1 MKQLTIKKKITLWYT
16 GIIAVVLGTILV
28 LVLLFVDKVGISATE
43 EEISAAVTGF
53 SSNINFQDDSFYLD
67 GDTEFYDDGIM
78 FCIYDKNGRL
88 LYGTIPTQFPEETI
102 LKSNTPRMITGS
114 NRKWMIYDS
123 VYTYGDD
130 EEMWVRGIT
139 SVHSI
144 ELFMQTSEK
153 MLLIV
158 FPLLI
163 ILIGAIGYFMIKRAL
178 RQVDLICDEVE
189 NISNGKDLSKRLSL
203 PKAKDELYELSEK
216 FNEMFE
222 RLEFSFEKERQFTSD
237 VSHELRT
244 PVAVIISQCEYL
256 LENENLSA
264 EDKEEIAVILKQA
277 KRMSKLTSEMLM
289 IARNEQGEQHLME
302 KLDFGLLSELVIEE
316 LQTKAQEKN
325 IEITLQKQDDLFMN
339 GDQTLILRMMM
350 NLITNA
356 INYGSLAKANVDD
369 RMKIIELGE
378 SLDAPVRIDTYMY
391 PSVRERNHAYNN
403 QARLDPEMA
412 AKARVEVLQRE
423 MGEEVFAQYRK
434 IQLDEAENTPEGEAV
449 PGQMACRAGKSS
461 FVVNWQGEMRSCV
474 VLDKPS
480 IPLRDVEFEE
490 AWKFTK
496 KETESL
502 RISARCSSCKLRKV
516 CNTCVAAAIAETGKA
531 DGVPEYLCRYTEATV
546 RYLKETSKK

>member
-178 RQVDLICDEVE
+178 KQVDLICDEVE
-189 NISNGKDLSKRLSL
+189 NISNGKDLSNDCLCQKQKMNYTNCRRNLTKCLSAWNFRLRRNVNSHQTYLMNCGLPFLLSFPSVSTYWKMKTYLRKIRKRL
-203 PKAKDELYELSEK
+203 
-216 FNEMFE
+216 
-222 RLEFSFEKERQFTSD
+222 Q
-237 VSHELRT
+237 
-244 PVAVIISQCEYL
+244 
-256 LENENLSA
+256 
-264 EDKEEIAVILKQA
+264 
-277 KRMSKLTSEMLM
+277 
-289 IARNEQGEQHLME
+289 
-302 KLDFGLLSELVIEE
+302 
-316 LQTKAQEKN
+316 
-325 IEITLQKQDDLFMN
+325 
-339 GDQTLILRMMM
+339 
-350 NLITNA
+350 
-356 INYGSLAKANVDD
+356 
-369 RMKIIELGE
+369 
-378 SLDAPVRIDTYMY
+378 
-391 PSVRERNHAYNN
+391 
-403 QARLDPEMA
+403 
-412 AKARVEVLQRE
+412 
-423 MGEEVFAQYRK
+423 
-434 IQLDEAENTPEGEAV
+434 
-449 PGQMACRAGKSS
+449 SS
-461 FVVNWQGEMRSCV
+461 
-474 VLDKPS
+474 
-480 IPLRDVEFEE
+480 
-490 AWKFTK
+490 
-496 KETESL
+496 
-502 RISARCSSCKLRKV
+502 
-516 CNTCVAAAIAETGKA
+516 
-531 DGVPEYLCRYTEATV
+531 
-546 RYLKETSKK
+546 

>member
-1 MKQLTIKKKITLWYT
+1 MKQMTIKKKITLLYT

-28 LVLLFVDKVGISATE
+28 LVLLFLDKVGISATE

-67 GDTEFYDDGIM
+67 VDTKFYDNGIM

-88 LYGTIPTQFPEETI
+88 LYGTIPAQFPEETI
-102 LKSNTPRMITGS
+102 LMSNTPRTISES

-130 EEMWVRGIT
+130 DEMWVRGIT

-222 RLEFSFEKERQFTSD
+222 RLELSFEKERQFTSD

-256 LENENLSA
+256 LEDESLSV

-289 IARNEQGEQHLME
+289 IARNEQGEQHLLE
-302 KLDFGLLSELVIEE
+302 NLDFGLLS
-316 LQTKAQEKN
+316 
-325 IEITLQKQDDLFMN
+325 
-339 GDQTLILRMMM
+339 
-350 NLITNA
+350 
-356 INYGSLAKANVDD
+356 
-369 RMKIIELGE
+369 
-378 SLDAPVRIDTYMY
+378 
-391 PSVRERNHAYNN
+391 
-403 QARLDPEMA
+403 
-412 AKARVEVLQRE
+412 
-423 MGEEVFAQYRK
+423 
-434 IQLDEAENTPEGEAV
+434 
-449 PGQMACRAGKSS
+449 
-461 FVVNWQGEMRSCV
+461 
-474 VLDKPS
+474 
-480 IPLRDVEFEE
+480 
-490 AWKFTK
+490 
-496 KETESL
+496 
-502 RISARCSSCKLRKV
+502 
-516 CNTCVAAAIAETGKA
+516 
-531 DGVPEYLCRYTEATV
+531 
-546 RYLKETSKK
+546 

>member
-43 EEISAAVTGF
+43 EEIIAAVTGF

-130 EEMWVRGIT
+130 
-139 SVHSI
+139 
-144 ELFMQTSEK
+144 K
-153 MLLIV
+153 
-158 FPLLI
+158 
-163 ILIGAIGYFMIKRAL
+163 
-178 RQVDLICDEVE
+178 
-189 NISNGKDLSKRLSL
+189 
-203 PKAKDELYELSEK
+203 
-216 FNEMFE
+216 EMFE

-356 INYGSLAKANVDD
+356 INYGKINGHIHVILKVENDQIVGEVKDD
-369 RMKIIELGE
+369 GIGINEE
-378 SLDAPVRIDTYMY
+378 HLDRIWERFYRIDKSRSRENGGTGLGLSM
-391 PSVRERNHAYNN
+391 VRWIVNLHNGTIH
-403 QARLDPEMA
+403 
-412 AKARVEVLQRE
+412 VESIEGIGTSFIFR
-423 MGEEVFAQYRK
+423 FPK
-434 IQLDEAENTPEGEAV
+434 I
-449 PGQMACRAGKSS
+449 
-461 FVVNWQGEMRSCV
+461 
-474 VLDKPS
+474 
-480 IPLRDVEFEE
+480 
-490 AWKFTK
+490 
-496 KETESL
+496 
-502 RISARCSSCKLRKV
+502 
-516 CNTCVAAAIAETGKA
+516 
-531 DGVPEYLCRYTEATV
+531 
-546 RYLKETSKK
+546 

>member
-53 SSNINFQDDSFYLD
+53 SSNINFQDGSFYLE

-78 FCIYDKNGRL
+78 FCIYDRNGRL

-216 FNEMFE
+216 FNGMFE
-222 RLEFSFEKERQFTSD
+222 RLELSFEKERQFTSD

-264 EDKEEIAVILKQA
+264 EDKEEIAVILRQA
-277 KRMSKLTSEMLM
+277 KRMSKLTSEMLI
-289 IARNEQGEQHLME
+289 IARNEQDEQHL
-302 KLDFGLLSELVIEE
+302 
-316 LQTKAQEKN
+316 
-325 IEITLQKQDDLFMN
+325 EITLQKQDDLFMN

-356 INYGSLAKANVDD
+356 INYGKTNGHILVILKVENDQIVGEVKDD
-369 RMKIIELGE
+369 GIGISEE
-378 SLDAPVRIDTYMY
+378 HLDRIWERFYRIDKSRSRENGGTGLGLSM
-391 PSVRERNHAYNN
+391 VRWIVNLHNGTIH
-403 QARLDPEMA
+403 
-412 AKARVEVLQRE
+412 VESIEGIGTSFIFR
-423 MGEEVFAQYRK
+423 FPK
-434 IQLDEAENTPEGEAV
+434 I
-449 PGQMACRAGKSS
+449 
-461 FVVNWQGEMRSCV
+461 
-474 VLDKPS
+474 
-480 IPLRDVEFEE
+480 
-490 AWKFTK
+490 
-496 KETESL
+496 
-502 RISARCSSCKLRKV
+502 
-516 CNTCVAAAIAETGKA
+516 
-531 DGVPEYLCRYTEATV
+531 
-546 RYLKETSKK
+546 

>member
-1 MKQLTIKKKITLWYT
+1 
-16 GIIAVVLGTILV
+16 
-28 LVLLFVDKVGISATE
+28 
-43 EEISAAVTGF
+43 
-53 SSNINFQDDSFYLD
+53 
-67 GDTEFYDDGIM
+67 M

-88 LYGTIPTQFPEETI
+88 LYGTIPAQFPEETI
-102 LKSNTPRMITGS
+102 LMSNTPRTISES

-130 EEMWVRGIT
+130 DEMWVRGIT

-189 NISNGKDLSKRLSL
+189 NISNGKDLSKRMSL

-316 LQTKAQEKN
+316 LQTKAQKKN
-325 IEITLQKQDDLFMN
+325 IEITLQKQDDLYM
-339 GDQTLILRMMM
+339 
-350 NLITNA
+350 
-356 INYGSLAKANVDD
+356 
-369 RMKIIELGE
+369 E
-378 SLDAPVRIDTYMY
+378 S
-391 PSVRERNHAYNN
+391 
-403 QARLDPEMA
+403 
-412 AKARVEVLQRE
+412 
-423 MGEEVFAQYRK
+423 
-434 IQLDEAENTPEGEAV
+434 
-449 PGQMACRAGKSS
+449 
-461 FVVNWQGEMRSCV
+461 
-474 VLDKPS
+474 
-480 IPLRDVEFEE
+480 
-490 AWKFTK
+490 
-496 KETESL
+496 
-502 RISARCSSCKLRKV
+502 
-516 CNTCVAAAIAETGKA
+516 
-531 DGVPEYLCRYTEATV
+531 
-546 RYLKETSKK
+546 

>member
-264 EDKEEIAVILKQA
+264 EDKEEIAVILRQA